1 MSTYSCKIPENYKTS
16 LNLKN
21 TEIAIKKIKDFF
33 EDALASELN
42 LTRVSAPLFV
52 RPESGLNDNLNGVER
67 PVCFDAKNI
76 DETMVEVVQS
86 LAKWKRMALGR
97 YGFSHGEGL
106 YTDMNAIRRDEEPV
120 NLHSIYVDQWD
131 WELIISK
138 EERNIETLK
147 DAVERIYKIFK
158 HTEDYI
164 TSEYPSLSR
173 YLSDKI
179 TFVTTQELEDLY
191 PDYTPK
197 EREYAFTKANGSTC
211 LMEIGDKLKSGYTH
225 DGTAPDYD
233 DWSLNCDILFYYPV
247 LDTAFEVSSM
257 GIRVDE
263 DSLRSQLTKAGCEN
277 RNRFPFHSDILN
289 KRLPYTLGGGLGQSR
304 ICMFLLGKAHVGEV
318 QASIWPEQMQK
329 CCTENG
335 IILL

>member
-67 PVCFDAKNI
+67 PVCFYAKNI

-106 YTDMNAIRRDEEPV
+106 YTDMNAIRRDEEPD

-211 LMEIGDKLKSGYTH
+211 LMEIGDKLKSGNPH
-225 DGTAPDYD
+225 EGRAPDYD

-247 LDTAFEVSSM
+247 LDTAFEVSSIV
-257 GIRVDE
+257 IRVE
-263 DSLRSQLTKAGCEN
+263 LDSIR
-277 RNRFPFHSDILN
+277 
-289 KRLPYTLGGGLGQSR
+289 
-304 ICMFLLGKAHVGEV
+304 
-318 QASIWPEQMQK
+318 
-329 CCTENG
+329 
-335 IILL
+335 